1 MTTLGKGELAEE
13 ALRNYFLEQGYFV
26 VRSLP
31 FLYGQI
37 DITDI
42 DLWLYRRTS
51 PFTRERIN
59 VDVKNKNEPKAFERI
74 IWAKGL
80 QISLQLEKSIVATTS
95 IKKEIRDFSVVNDV
109 ILIDGNLFNHL
120 MNKSHN
126 PTRITEEDFVSEI
139 SRESSGKDDADWK
152 RKYLSSKAR
161 LINKLNFDGCNEY
174 LREINYFL
182 GQFILRADI
191 SLVPLR
197 LLYINIAF
205 FLVCLDFLTKS
216 FIPIDQKSRIELLIN
231 GFNYGERGKE
241 RTESITNAAIK
252 LASSVIA
259 NPSIGRTLQIEI
271 ENQRKERPV
280 DILANFFCKDIQ
292 LNHLSEIAKSFESF
306 SYSPVII
313 TPSKLPIEL
322 QSILGLLTDFHRV
335 DRKRIF
341 L

>member
-1 MTTLGKGELAEE
+1 MTALGKGEFAEE
-13 ALRNYFLEQGYFV
+13 ALRNYFLEHGYFV

-37 DITDI
+37 DVTDI
-42 DLWLYRRTS
+42 DLWLYRKTS

-59 VDVKNKNEPKAFERI
+59 VDVKSKNEPKAFERI

-95 IKKEIRDFSVVNDV
+95 IKKEVKDFSVANDV

-120 MNKSHN
+120 TNKTLTLN
-126 PTRITEEDFVSEI
+126 RIVEEDFVSQIFYEN
-139 SRESSGKDDADWK
+139 SGKDDADWK
-152 RKYLSSKAR
+152 RRYLLSKGR

-182 GQFILRADI
+182 RQFILRADI

-216 FIPIDQKSRIELLIN
+216 FIPSDQKSRIEVLVN

-259 NPSIGRTLQIEI
+259 NPSIRQTLLKEI
-271 ENQRKERPV
+271 ENQVKERPV
-280 DILANFFCKDIQ
+280 DILANFFCKDNQ

-306 SYSPVII
+306 S
-313 TPSKLPIEL
+313 
-322 QSILGLLTDFHRV
+322 
-335 DRKRIF
+335 
-341 L
+341 